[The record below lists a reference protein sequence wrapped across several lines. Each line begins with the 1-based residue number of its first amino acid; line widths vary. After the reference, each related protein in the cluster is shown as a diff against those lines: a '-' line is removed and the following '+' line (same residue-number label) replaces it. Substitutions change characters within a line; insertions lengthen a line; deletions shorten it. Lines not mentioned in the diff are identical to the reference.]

1 MSLVPVEVL
10 TASSRVLLRLW
21 RGNMSVVPK
30 SMDIRIS
37 TEQLVEVAAAGP
49 AGKQVSLRAMPSQ
62 DVLGVLRSLVLRSRR
77 RSGVQLPELFVRR
90 TDQSD
95 GAPPLTLLLRG
106 GQGGEVRLK
115 LYLTMLMLAVHP
127 PFDIKEPVPARSWAA
142 ALGIPDP
149 ENRGA
154 RRVGDAIT
162 WLAEHKFLETERRQ
176 GAPGAVR
183 LLHADLSGRPYVRPT
198 QRERYITLPLGLWEQ
213 GWIARLSG
221 TALALLIVLLDMQS
235 ARTEPQWI
243 SPAQARR
250 RYDLSPDTW
259 SKALKELTAFDLVT
273 ILRRPQGREFNHQ
286 RMRNAYWVRTDSLH
300 RVNAPANQ
308 GEKEGDTEGPAVT
321 DHQLAP

>member
-1 MSLVPVEVL
+1 MPE
-10 TASSRVLLRLW
+10 
-21 RGNMSVVPK
+21 
-30 SMDIRIS
+30 SMDIRIT
-37 TEQLVEVAAAGP
+37 TEKPIGETAAGH
-49 AGKQVSLRAMPSQ
+49 GSKQVGLRGMPSQ
-62 DVLGVLRSLVLRSRR
+62 DVLGVLRSLVQRSRR
-77 RSGVQLPELFVRR
+77 RSGVQVPELFIRR
-90 TDQSD
+90 ADQSLD
-95 GAPPLTLLLRG
+95 APPLALLLRG

-115 LYLTMLMLAVHP
+115 LYLTMLLLAVRP
-127 PFDIKEPVPARSWAA
+127 PYDIREPVPARSWAA

-183 LLHADLSGRPYVRPT
+183 LLHSDLSGHPYARPT
-198 QRERYITLPLGLWEQ
+198 ERERYITLPLGLWEQ

-221 TALALLIVLLDMQS
+221 TALALMIVLLDMQS

-259 SKALKELTAFDLVT
+259 SKALKELTAFELVT
-273 ILRRPQGREFNHQ
+273 ILRRPQGGEFNYQ
-286 RMRNAYWVRTDSLH
+286 RMRNAYWVRTDLL
-300 RVNAPANQ
+300 RGVNAPGNQ
-308 GEKEGDTEGPAVT
+308 GEQEGGTQGAAVT
-321 DHQLAP
+321 DHLLAP

>member
-1 MSLVPVEVL
+1 
-10 TASSRVLLRLW
+10 
-21 RGNMSVVPK
+21 
-30 SMDIRIS
+30 
-37 TEQLVEVAAAGP
+37 
-49 AGKQVSLRAMPSQ
+49 MPSQ
-62 DVLGVLRSLVLRSRR
+62 DVLGVLRSLVQRSRR
-77 RSGVQLPELFVRR
+77 RSGVQLPELFIRR
-90 TDQSD
+90 ADQSG

-115 LYLTMLMLAVHP
+115 LYLTMLMLAVRQ
-127 PFDIKEPVPARSWAA
+127 PFDIREPVPARSWAA

-149 ENRGA
+149 EHRGA

-183 LLHADLSGRPYVRPT
+183 LLHVDLSGRPYVRPT

-221 TALALLIVLLDMQS
+221 TALALLIVLLDLQS

-250 RYDLSPDTW
+250 RYDLSSDTW
-259 SKALKELTAFDLVT
+259 TKALKELTALDLVT
-273 ILRRPQGREFNHQ
+273 VSRQPQGGTFNYQ
-286 RMRNAYWVRTDSLH
+286 RMRNAYWVRTELLRS
-300 RVNAPANQ
+300 VNGPENQ
-308 GEKEGDTEGPAVT
+308 EGGGGT
-321 DHQLAP
+321 